1 MTCADCRAYYIWY
14 KHKTSTRQCCSLA
27 ALHLYQQTVLGWLL
41 WVVMKKR
48 CHILKPIIM
57 IKKSARQHCSV
68 SSSSL
73 GSPPWNG
80 LWGWSQRHAGH
91 SEQCGCWWGCCYP
104 ELTAVSFG
112 CVVCLGFLWHWSVL
126 SGGDILPQSGG
137 ALCGLQWA
145 PFWDMVLL
153 YVVPTA
159 PALGT
164 KVKQDTAFSS
174 LQFCLVPGWNAVF
187 LKGTL
192 AVS

>member
-1 MTCADCRAYYIWY
+1 MLFSGCSASVPADCSWLIVVGGHEEKVSHFKAYYY
-14 KHKTSTRQCCSLA
+14 D
-27 ALHLYQQTVLGWLL
+27 
-41 WVVMKKR
+41 KKKK
-48 CHILKPIIM
+48 KP
-57 IKKSARQHCSV
+57 ARQHCSV